1 MGADKILLTILALP
15 LLGALINGTL
25 GKKMPKSVVG
35 SIATG
40 VMFTAFGLALTLFG
54 SVHKQQLVHLFSMI
68 SLDGFELNARLQLDS
83 LSIWMTL
90 IVTGVG
96 SLIHLFSM
104 GYMSHDKGYYKF
116 FTYLNLFIF
125 AMLILVLGSNYF
137 MLFFGWEGVGIC
149 SYLLIGFHY
158 SDVQKGIANSVAA
171 RKAFIMNRIGDLG
184 LLIGLFLIL
193 SQFGTLEYSELAD
206 KLFIDKIEPSTWMMF
221 GITAC
226 LFIGATGKSAQ
237 IPLFTWLPDAMA
249 GPTPVSALI
258 HAATMVT
265 AGIFLVVRSNFFFEL
280 APTTQEIMLY
290 VGLATSM
297 VAAFIA

>member
-1 MGADKILLTILALP
+1 MSVDQLILMILALP

-25 GKKMPKSVVG
+25 GKNMSKQLVG
-35 SIATG
+35 SIATV
-40 VMFTAFGLALTLFG
+40 VMFVSFALALMVFKSNHTTQLIQLFDVIKLG
-54 SVHKQQLVHLFSMI
+54 DSTTH
-68 SLDGFELNARLQLDS
+68 ARLQVDS

-158 SDVQKGIANSVAA
+158 SD
-171 RKAFIMNRIGDLG
+171 
-184 LLIGLFLIL
+184 
-193 SQFGTLEYSELAD
+193 
-206 KLFIDKIEPSTWMMF
+206 
-221 GITAC
+221 
-226 LFIGATGKSAQ
+226 
-237 IPLFTWLPDAMA
+237 
-249 GPTPVSALI
+249 
-258 HAATMVT
+258 
-265 AGIFLVVRSNFFFEL
+265 
-280 APTTQEIMLY
+280 
-290 VGLATSM
+290 
-297 VAAFIA
+297 